1 MRSAAGP
8 FERGEPMTRASLHNK
23 VARAQTGSSDAG
35 SASSLASPEPSSV
48 LLSPRS
54 TAMVKLKKI
63 ALTHNRGRDAGQLQA
78 FQGRDMDT
86 ASFRTQWNK
95 AFPHAKITRS
105 EAEAVLPRFDRK
117 KTGVVDG
124 AEFLIEF
131 FTIGF
136 DAKRES
142 ARVHRELT
150 EKIHAK
156 VADRAG
162 KGCEIPNFKGS
173 YLGRFPLVSAD
184 FSTSDHLSERSRP

>member
-1 MRSAAGP
+1 
-8 FERGEPMTRASLHNK
+8 MTRASLHNK

-156 VADRAG
+156 VADR
-162 KGCEIPNFKGS
+162 
-173 YLGRFPLVSAD
+173 GRKRVRHSQLQRLLSRP
-184 FSTSDHLSERSRP
+184 FSTRFG